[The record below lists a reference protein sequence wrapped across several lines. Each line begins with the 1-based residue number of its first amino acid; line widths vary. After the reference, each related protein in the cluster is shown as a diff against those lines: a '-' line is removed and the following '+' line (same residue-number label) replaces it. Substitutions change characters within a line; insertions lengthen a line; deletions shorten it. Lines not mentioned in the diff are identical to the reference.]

1 MLNKN
6 DCLAIL
12 VELEEHGININQ
24 YMRKLAVSK
33 EVPLEVLRFISQN
46 RGLEIS
52 NFYEML
58 RKKHNQKKSPLYMN
72 IVKEVSTTQEAI
84 TTLVCLLT
92 QIILYGGKLDD
103 ADSFY
108 KEARAEEISRTL
120 NEYFKTGDASLVIS
134 LIKLIKSDVLVLE
147 YIAGQRELA

>member
-108 KEARAEEISRTL
+108 KEARAEEISRAL